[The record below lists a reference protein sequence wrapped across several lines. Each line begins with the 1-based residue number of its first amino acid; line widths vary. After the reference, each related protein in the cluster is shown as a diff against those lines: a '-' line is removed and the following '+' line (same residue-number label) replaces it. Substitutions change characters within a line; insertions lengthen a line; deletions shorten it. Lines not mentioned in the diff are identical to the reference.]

1 VGLVSTTL
9 ADFLAK
15 WNGANRGEHMKDP
28 ETQAVL
34 NRITQ
39 ANLRVVVWMWC
50 AAGTFL
56 AVEQIVAHWSRWP
69 WHGKIMASVLLVFL
83 ALFPTQLILLTKKNK
98 PIQVSWVIM
107 MAYMLLFFAV
117 MTFASV
123 SLVR

>member
-1 VGLVSTTL
+1 
-9 ADFLAK
+9 
-15 WNGANRGEHMKDP
+15 MKDP
-28 ETQAVL
+28 ETRAAV

-50 AAGTFL
+50 VAGTLF
-56 AVEQIVAHWSRWP
+56 AVEQIVAHWSRLP
-69 WHGKIMASVLLVFL
+69 WHVKIMASVLLVFL

-117 MTFASV
+117 MTFGPV
-123 SLVR
+123 SQAR